1 MNQPKR
7 VATDEELLAKIRSLS
22 PERIAEVEDFVD
34 FLRVRDED
42 KRLTQAATRL
52 SEEAFAR
59 VWDHPD
65 DADYDRL

>member
-1 MNQPKR
+1 MSHPER
-7 VATDEELLAKIRSLS
+7 SPAEDELLAKIRTLS
-22 PERIAEVEDFVD
+22 PERLAEVVDFID

-52 SEEAFAR
+52 SGDAFAR

-65 DADYDRL
+65 DADYDQL